1 MIQFHGTRV
10 DGTAFTSVR
19 KARPSCADL
28 HDTHTALCSD
38 LFYII
43 NSFMSHVKHGC
54 TKLTDCMLILHTEFL
69 HTWSRNMEIT
79 NINSFMSVKSRC
91 QFSRKLRVPNKF
103 QDNATSG
110 SVADTRSRT
119 DVVSASGV
127 LFLQPDKLQGS
138 HLVLLCQQHTGD
150 IRAALRQVISI
161 QRRAIPVTGYH
172 RTAVVHEH
180 FPVFPSS
187 FSRRYL
193 NN

>member
-10 DGTAFTSVR
+10 NETAFTSVR

-28 HDTHTALCSD
+28 HDTHTTLCSD

-69 HTWSRNMEIT
+69 HTRSRNMEIT

-119 DVVSASGV
+119 DGRGLYIRRSFSTAWQITRKS
-127 LFLQPDKLQGS
+127 FE
-138 HLVLLCQQHTGD
+138 HTGD
-150 IRAALRQVISI
+150 IRVALRQVISI